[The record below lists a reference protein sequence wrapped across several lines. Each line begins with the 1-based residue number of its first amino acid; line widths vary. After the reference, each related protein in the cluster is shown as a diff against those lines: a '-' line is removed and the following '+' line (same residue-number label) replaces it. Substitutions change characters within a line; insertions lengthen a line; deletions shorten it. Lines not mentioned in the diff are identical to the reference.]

1 MPEEQASAGPSGYF
15 VSMLNNILLPVD
27 KSDAFEAAFS
37 TAVSLLDRTP
47 VSAQID
53 ALYVLSVSRRKGR
66 FLEDLSGM
74 MGFEPVLVPERVEA
88 WYREQG
94 EKMLANVVERTQ
106 AAGHRA
112 KAVLDQGAVLER
124 VLHHASGVDL
134 VVAGVGD
141 DGVVA
146 LSGQGEIMAVRFL
159 KGVGTTVLLAPNQP
173 VSFQGI
179 CLGYDGSDGAKCA
192 LRSTRRLARLMHC
205 PVRVVYAQDGRHSSD
220 FDPTPGAVEV
230 LREAGVEVTSCC
242 LIGEAPEVLQ
252 AECQESGFD
261 LLAVGYRGRSGQN
274 GRFLGRVTESL
285 AEEMALGLLVSR

>member
-1 MPEEQASAGPSGYF
+1 MARPSGYF

-37 TAVSLLDRTP
+37 TAVTLLVGAP

-74 MGFEPVLVPERVEA
+74 MGFEPVLVPEQVEA
-88 WYREQG
+88 WYRGQG
-94 EKMLANVVERTQ
+94 EKMLGSVVNRIQET
-106 AAGHRA
+106 GHRA
-112 KAVLDQGAVLER
+112 KAVLDQGAVLDR
-124 VLHHASGVDL
+124 VLHHASAADL

-146 LSGQGEIMAVRFL
+146 LSGQGEIMTSRFL
-159 KGVGTTVLLAPNQP
+159 KRVGTTVLLVPNQP
-173 VSFQGI
+173 VEFQGI

-192 LRSTRRLARLMHC
+192 LRSTRGLARLVQC
-205 PVRVVYAQDGRHSSD
+205 PVHVVYAQDGRHPSD

-230 LREAGVEVTSCC
+230 LKEAGIEVTSCC
-242 LIGEAPEVLQ
+242 QIGEAPEVLQ
-252 AECQESGFD
+252 AECQGAGFD
-261 LLAVGYRGRSGQN
+261 LLAVGYRGRAGLN
-274 GRFLGRVTESL
+274 GRFLGRVTETL
-285 AEEMALGLLVSR
+285 AEELALGLLVSR